1 MCALVTGVQTCALPI
16 SLVVA
21 GIMMFFQ
28 SANMNSKT
36 NEAVGQLGAVQQAVR
51 SVYAGQPT
59 YTGLNAQA
67 LADTRSLPTKMV
79 VGSGATASLRHA
91 FNGTITVAPA
101 QIAGGSAGKPGTA
114 SCRDRGGQAW

>member
-1 MCALVTGVQTCALPI
+1 
-16 SLVVA
+16 
-21 GIMMFFQ
+21 
-28 SANMNSKT
+28 MNSKT

-101 QIAGGSAGKPGTA
+101 QIAGGSAGNGFSIEFAGLPSARKSTRLNPVTNA
-114 SCRDRGGQAW
+114 HLVFRLLLEKKNITKH

>member
-1 MCALVTGVQTCALPI
+1 
-16 SLVVA
+16 
-21 GIMMFFQ
+21 
-28 SANMNSKT
+28 MNSKT

-67 LADTRSLPTKMV
+67 LADPRSLPTKMV

-91 FNGTITVAPA
+91 FNGTITVPPA
-101 QIAGGSAGKPGTA
+101 QIAGGSAGTGFSIASAGLPCLGRRTGRQRGCRPG
-114 SCRDRGGQAW
+114 QH